1 MDSSSLISE
10 KLCKMSDYFYA
21 SSDAIAGS
29 RISISGDE
37 FKHLTHVM
45 RKQVGDAIVIVDG
58 KGKAYASV
66 IQEIATG
73 SAICAVQDV
82 YERIHEPRITVTLAV
97 ALLKNPS
104 RFDVLV
110 EKTTELGVHRI
121 VPLIT
126 ERTIPAHGKQD
137 RWQKIAL
144 GAMKQSQ
151 RCHLPE
157 VLEPLPF
164 ASFLDTLGSGD
175 LRLILHEAVSE
186 PMLKSVT
193 GASPPPISMCIGPE
207 GGFTEGELKLAAD
220 AGFIA
225 VSLGDRRLRTETA
238 AIVAIATV
246 LS

>member
-1 MDSSSLISE
+1 
-10 KLCKMSDYFYA
+10 MSDYFYA
-21 SSDAIAGS
+21 SPDAIAGS

-45 RKQVGDAIVIVDG
+45 RKQAGDAIVIVDG

-73 SAICAVQDV
+73 SAICAVQEIT
-82 YERIHEPRITVTLAV
+82 ERIHEPRTTVTLAV

-157 VLEPLPF
+157 VLEPVSF
-164 ASFLDTLGSGD
+164 ASFLDTSGSGE
-175 LRLILHEAVSE
+175 LRLIPHEGVSE
-186 PMLKSVT
+186 PPLKSVPCT
-193 GASPPPISMCIGPE
+193 FPSISICIGPE
-207 GGFTEGELKLAAD
+207 GGFTASEVKMAAE
-220 AGFIA
+220 AGFVA